1 MLSVAV
7 HKDVA
12 EYTPKVLGQMT
23 ARTLGSIA
31 GALGASVLTGVI
43 FVFLLGI
50 SFESIMV
57 LIYTVSLPFWCVGFW
72 RPKKMPFE
80 RFAPLFLA
88 HILSTNR
95 LIHST
100 SPGRLFAR
108 EAVRTKRDRKK
119 HADEQYRK
127 LSQRRGIEA
136 WEPSRQD
143 G

>member
-23 ARTLGSIA
+23 VRTLASIA

-50 SFESIMV
+50 PFESIMV
-57 LIYTVSLPFWCVGFW
+57 LVYTVSLPFWCVGFW

-88 HILSTNR
+88 HILSKNR

-100 SPGRLFAR
+100 RPAR
-108 EAVRTKRDRKK
+108 VLTQKTARTKRDKEK
-119 HADEQYRK
+119 HADEHYRK
-127 LSQRRGIEA
+127 LSQRCGIEA